1 MKKLTVISLVA
12 VVLLLA
18 TAEQSL
24 AWRGGTWRGGGS
36 RVFVGVGVGPGWG
49 YGWGPYWGYP
59 YYYYPPPY
67 YSYGPPTVVVQQP
80 PTYVQQEVAPL
91 APAAPAESPAPQAY
105 WYYCSSTKA
114 YYPSVQTCTEPWVK
128 VPPRQE

>member
-18 TAEQSL
+18 TAEPSL
-24 AWRGGTWRGGGS
+24 AWRGGAWRGGGS

-49 YGWGPYWGYP
+49 WGYGPYWGYP

-67 YSYGPPTVVVQQP
+67 YSYGPPQVIVQQP
-80 PTYVQQEVAPL
+80 PTYVQQETVQG
-91 APAAPAESPAPQAY
+91 APAQPTPPPQAF
-105 WYYCSSTKA
+105 WYFCASSKA
-114 YYPSVQTCTEPWVK
+114 YYPSVQSCAEPWVK

>member
-18 TAEQSL
+18 TAGPSL

-91 APAAPAESPAPQAY
+91 APAAPAEPPAPQAY

>member
-1 MKKLTVISLVA
+1 MKKLAVISLAA

-18 TAEQSL
+18 TATPSL
-24 AWRGGTWRGGGS
+24 AWRGGHWRGGS
-36 RVFVGVGVGPGWG
+36 RVFVGVGVGPYWG
-49 YGWGPYWGYP
+49 YPYWGYP

-80 PTYVQQEVAPL
+80 PTYIQQDVQ
-91 APAAPAESPAPQAY
+91 PAQSAPAPQAY
-105 WYYCSSTKA
+105 WYYCTPTHA

-128 VPPRQE
+128 VPPRPE